1 MKYSI
6 MQDMTTS
13 AVLLT
18 GGTSGIGLASAMVLA
33 SQGVR
38 QFMLVGRSVNR
49 AAHAAETLLS
59 VSTGLDV
66 QTVSADVATPD
77 GASKAAAAC
86 VEAFGRI
93 DALVSS
99 SGGDA
104 TPKLISEMTIEEMHI
119 TIGTI
124 TSGVVLPARA
134 VLPQMMAQGCG
145 SIVCIASDA
154 AKVATPGEV
163 AIGAAMGAIVSF
175 CRNLAIEAKRSGI
188 RVNAVTPSI
197 VRGTP
202 LYDKVM
208 SEPFASKLF
217 LKAESMAHLG
227 VVEADDVAELIAF
240 LVGSGSSR
248 LTGQAISVN
257 GGISAA

>member
-1 MKYSI
+1 
-6 MQDMTTS
+6 MQDVTKS

-18 GGTSGIGLASAMVLA
+18 GGTSGIGLASAKTLA
-33 SQGVR
+33 KQGVR
-38 QFMLVGRSVNR
+38 QFMLVGRSIDR
-49 AAHAAETLLS
+49 AIRAAETLLA
-59 VSTGLDV
+59 VTPGLDV
-66 QTVSADVATPD
+66 QTFSADVATPE
-77 GASKAAAAC
+77 GATNAAAAC

-104 TPKLISEMTIEEMHI
+104 TPKLIHEMPIEEVQT

-124 TSGVVLPARA
+124 ISGVVLPARA
-134 VLPQMMAQGCG
+134 VLHQMTAQGCG
-145 SIVCIASDA
+145 SIVCISSDA
-154 AKVATPGEV
+154 AKIATPGEV
-163 AIGAAMGAIVSF
+163 AIGAAMGGIVSF

-208 SEPFASKLF
+208 SEPFPKKLF
-217 LKAESMAHLG
+217 SKAEKNAHLG
-227 VVEADDVAELIAF
+227 VVDADDVAELIAF
-240 LVGSGSSR
+240 LVSSGSSR